1 MELENSLELLYG
13 CFNQYAFA
21 LAKEN
26 IDDIRY
32 YYETRAATSG
42 NPLMESLCAAIK
54 NYDLDAIGKP
64 LFESILMK
72 GGKTQAEANY
82 ILEKIIQYKQYTKA
96 QIAPLKETIINIAAS
111 ANISKYREMADTNPA
126 EFIKKIKDLDFK
138 TNNMDYLS
146 TKSFGDLDIN
156 SIIADAH
163 DDVIPSKFD
172 FINQSY
178 PGGGY
183 SKGQLVIICMPP
195 GQGKSLFLM
204 EEILHMAL
212 SGRKCFYYAAGDINY
227 RDFIIRMGAQFTG
240 WSFRDVAAHLMEVY
254 EGLKEALGNNLEI
267 CITPA
272 GVVSARVLVDFV
284 KAKGYYEVVGVDYD
298 SNLKIEAN
306 DSMYDAFGQVYMTL
320 SELTVDDKQNKLL
333 FVAAQPKVNVWGEPV
348 INLQDVGESSRKQ
361 HSADMI
367 ITRGREPNNPNH
379 IAPMKIVKNRRGE
392 TDILAYSIRLNNGRT
407 VVVPKQV
414 YSDLKSVTEKRDFSE
429 NEINQMVNN
438 FLSSRNNVSRDLQ
451 ARGIGGAHPGGPT
464 PF

>member
-1 MELENSLELLYG
+1 
-13 CFNQYAFA
+13 
-21 LAKEN
+21 
-26 IDDIRY
+26 
-32 YYETRAATSG
+32 
-42 NPLMESLCAAIK
+42 
-54 NYDLDAIGKP
+54 
-64 LFESILMK
+64 
-72 GGKTQAEANY
+72 
-82 ILEKIIQYKQYTKA
+82 
-96 QIAPLKETIINIAAS
+96 
-111 ANISKYREMADTNPA
+111 
-126 EFIKKIKDLDFK
+126 
-138 TNNMDYLS
+138 
-146 TKSFGDLDIN
+146 
-156 SIIADAH
+156 
-163 DDVIPSKFD
+163 
-172 FINQSY
+172 
-178 PGGGY
+178 
-183 SKGQLVIICMPP
+183 
-195 GQGKSLFLM
+195 
-204 EEILHMAL
+204 
-212 SGRKCFYYAAGDINY
+212 
-227 RDFIIRMGAQFTG
+227 
-240 WSFRDVAAHLMEVY
+240 MEVY

-272 GVVSARVLVDFV
+272 GVVSARELVDFV

-320 SELTVDDKQNKLL
+320 SELTVDNKQNKLL

-451 ARGIGGAHPGGPT
+451 ARGIGGTHPGGPT